1 MIKLS
6 SLDTLH
12 NGTLVG
18 HLQLKSQ
25 IIWTGK
31 WFKLIIDLFETNLTQ
46 HYQISTTVYAVQS
59 CPFLPLL
66 IPRVQ
71 CGGQLAGEC

>member
-18 HLQLKSQ
+18 HLQQKSQ

-31 WFKLIIDLFETNLTQ
+31 WFKLTIDLRPILHNIIKFPQ
-46 HYQISTTVYAVQS
+46 
-59 CPFLPLL
+59 
-66 IPRVQ
+66 Q
-71 CGGQLAGEC
+71 CMQFKVVRFSPC

>member
-1 MIKLS
+1 MIRLS

-18 HLQLKSQ
+18 HLQQKSQ

-31 WFKLIIDLFETNLTQ
+31 WFKLIIDYNSVRSSKLSASPPANSQ
-46 HYQISTTVYAVQS
+46 SAV
-59 CPFLPLL
+59 
-66 IPRVQ
+66 RA
-71 CGGQLAGEC
+71 GGQLAGEC